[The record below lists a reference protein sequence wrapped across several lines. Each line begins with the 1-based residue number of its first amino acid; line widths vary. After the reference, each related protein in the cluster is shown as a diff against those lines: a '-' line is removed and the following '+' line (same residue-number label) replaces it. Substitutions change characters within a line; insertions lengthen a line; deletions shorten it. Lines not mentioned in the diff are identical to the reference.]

1 MEKDK
6 RPTKILIEC
15 PQLIASVRVGVMEP
29 LRLLEQE
36 KCCELRYRD
45 TKEITRGDV
54 AWCDVLITVRGC
66 EYPTLRIVQEARRAG
81 RFLIYFLDDDL
92 LNIPHGNSSTDYY
105 SDNKIK
111 VNLTKIISECDLL
124 WAVNQKVIEKYQKW
138 CGRAV
143 LSKVPAELRREP
155 PGTDGVFH
163 VLYAGSVDHSGMVQE
178 KLKPAVIKL
187 LAELPGELDF
197 TFIGADPEIRG
208 LPGVCYYPFYDSYEA
223 YQKAVLNG
231 GFSLGLAPA
240 YHTSFYACKYYNK
253 FIEYTQNGIAGL
265 YEDCEPYTQVV
276 RDGENGFLCQGEPE
290 DWYQRIGELLL
301 SREKVRE
308 AAQEAGTQMRAQ
320 FSYGSIDR
328 ALREAIPELVEY
340 RAKTIQEDAVILPNM
355 RWLFIRERLQMLCRI
370 YGVAA
375 VAVIP
380 WKAIK
385 MIVKRI
391 RKKLGRG

>member
-15 PQLIASVRVGVMEP
+15 PQLIASVRVGVIEP

-66 EYPTLRIVQEARRAG
+66 EYPTLRIAQEARRAG

-92 LNIPHGNSSTDYY
+92 LNIPRGNRSTDYY

-124 WAVNQKVIEKYQKW
+124 WAVNQKVIDKYQKW
-138 CGRAV
+138 CDRAV
-143 LSKVPAELRREP
+143 LSKVPAEFRREP
-155 PGTDGVFH
+155 PGTEGVFH
-163 VLYAGSVDHSGMVQE
+163 VLYAGSADHSGMAQE

-187 LAELPGELDF
+187 LAEFPGMLDF
-197 TFIGADPEIRG
+197 TFIGADPGIKN
-208 LPGVCYYPFYDSYEA
+208 LSGVYYYPFYDSYDA

-240 YHTSFYACKYYNK
+240 YHTLFYACKYYNK

-276 RDGENGFLCQGEPE
+276 RDGENGFLCKGEPE
-290 DWYQRIGELLL
+290 NWYKRIGELLL

-308 AAQEAGTQMRAQ
+308 AAREAQAQMREQ
-320 FSYGSIDR
+320 FSHESIDK
-328 ALREAIPELVEY
+328 ALRKDIPELAEY
-340 RAKTIQEDAVILPNM
+340 RAPAVQEDEIILPDM
-355 RWLFIRERLQMLCRI
+355 ERLFIRERIQMLFRM
-370 YGVAA
+370 YGLAA
-375 VAVIP
+375 IAVIL
-380 WKAIK
+380 WKVVKRI
-385 MIVKRI
+385 IKRI
-391 RKKLGRG
+391 RKN